1 MFPIKFSFDQ
11 ESFSIKPD
19 NNAIKSISMR
29 IGHCYYQVKAPS
41 ELKTFIEQVAI
52 QGHTFCPATFKNN
65 ARRKDNFEQ
74 QQIIALDF
82 DNNNPDKQVSLDE
95 VRTRA
100 YEYGLRIVAAYDTFS
115 SKNHN
120 KFRVIFIN
128 DVSITD
134 IRVIEVMQ
142 LALSKIFPE
151 ADPTCIKDVSKMYF
165 GGKELLYYDD
175 SIPLINIETVF
186 RGLTYYYEDMFKN
199 HYREKIVQFSKESG
213 IALNNNGLLDIL
225 VSDEPFETAHLT
237 ETNTG
242 ASTIIQNG
250 NFSPNANII
259 YIIVN
264 GENFRNYR
272 IGFCTNNVSVGNIA
286 TGNISEHS
294 SSSNT
299 NITNGGNPS
308 KNKIPKNHKCYRSS
322 TLQYMSDRC
331 QLYRDFCSG
340 TRKLTHDELFHLQL
354 NMRNIESGDAKFL
367 KILSS
372 FPHLYSKDTVKE
384 WKRHCKYNKQQDYHP
399 SSCSKS
405 GCPYKGE
412 CNHSKNIVKTVHPK
426 RGEIERDVSFKEEYY
441 SLEDAEQSMIS
452 AVSEAF
458 QAKDRASHIIKAPCA
473 IGKTTAVLNIM
484 KNNPD
489 LRILYAAPSNLLKD
503 EIYSKALEM
512 EIDICKT
519 PSLNQIAYN
528 LPNDVRTQ
536 IRLYYI
542 AGQHS
547 LVHPYIEN
555 VLKSTDIPCLREYL
569 QEREKVQWNK
579 GSLVT
584 THRYLM
590 NMDAK
595 ALNVYDIVVIDEDLI
610 YKSYISN
617 QCDVP
622 LSKLKEELK
631 YFCSFSFCS
640 TSITQL
646 IEKIKELLERCKTQT
661 YVRLNGFMWK
671 CTKQK
676 DDLFDDEFMYPL
688 SFDISA
694 FCKAEHFYIRRA
706 AEDES
711 IKEDSVVFIK
721 PFVLKKAN
729 YIMLSATANEK
740 ICRQFFGKNHITFH
754 ECKQV
759 KYQGNLYQFPGRSM
773 SRSSIAANKGIVD
786 RIIQK
791 MGFNKENIIT
801 FANLGIGLIHFGNT
815 DGLNTLEGEDVLVIG
830 TPYHPSFLYKLVA
843 HNLGFA
849 FDENGSLSSQY
860 ITYNGYKIWFTT
872 FKDENLRAILFWMLE
887 SELEQAVG
895 RARLP
900 RNDCNVFVF
909 SNLPLKQAIMK
920 DFDYS

>member
-1 MFPIKFSFDQ
+1 MYPIKFCFDKV
-11 ESFSIKPD
+11 SFSSKPSSDIIPVISKRISKCSYLIND
-19 NNAIKSISMR
+19 N
-29 IGHCYYQVKAPS
+29 Y
-41 ELKTFIEQVAI
+41 ELKTFIEKVAVH
-52 QGHTFCPATFKNN
+52 GHTFCPATFNN
-65 ARRKDNFEQ
+65 NTRRKDNFEQ

-82 DNNNPDKQVSLDE
+82 DNSNPDKQVSLEE
-95 VRTRA
+95 VHTRA

-134 IRVIEVMQ
+134 IRVIEAMQ
-142 LALSKIFPE
+142 LALGKIFPE
-151 ADPTCIKDVSKMYF
+151 ADHTCIKDVSKMYF
-165 GGKELLYYDD
+165 GGKELLYYDN
-175 SIPLINIETVF
+175 SIPVINIETIF
-186 RGLTYYYEDMFKN
+186 RGLTYYYEDMYKN
-199 HYREKIVQFSKESG
+199 HYREKIIDFSKESG
-213 IALNNNGLLDIL
+213 IALNNNGLLDVL

-250 NFSPNANII
+250 NFSPNANTI

-286 TGNISEHS
+286 KGNISEHS

-299 NITNGGNPS
+299 NITNTSNPS
-308 KNKIPKNHKCYRSS
+308 KNKIHNNHKCHRSS
-322 TLQYMSDRC
+322 TLQYMSDGC
-331 QLYRDFCSG
+331 QLYRDFSSG
-340 TRKLTHDELFHLQL
+340 TRKLSHDELFHLQL

-367 KILSS
+367 SILSS
-372 FPHLYSKDTVKE
+372 FPHLYSKDKVKE
-384 WKRHCKYNKQQDYHP
+384 WKRHCKYNKQQSYHA

-412 CNHSKNIVKTVHPK
+412 CNHNENIVNTVHPK
-426 RGEIERDVSFKEEYY
+426 RGLIERDVSFKEKYY
-441 SLEDAEQSMIS
+441 SLDDAERSMIN

-458 QAKDRASHIIKAPCA
+458 QATDGSSHIIKAPCA

-512 EIDICKT
+512 EINICKT

-528 LPNDVRTQ
+528 LPDDVRTQ

-542 AGQHS
+542 AGKHS
-547 LVHPYIEN
+547 LVHPYIKE
-555 VLKSTDIPCLREYL
+555 VLSSTDIPCLREYL

-595 ALNVYDIVVIDEDLI
+595 ALNAYDIVVIDEDLI

-617 QCDVP
+617 QCEIP
-622 LSKLKEELK
+622 LSKLQEELK
-631 YFCSFSFCS
+631 RLCNSSFCS
-640 TSITQL
+640 TSDKQL

-661 YVRLNGFMWK
+661 YIRLNGFTWRYP
-671 CTKQK
+671 KQK
-676 DDLFDDEFMYPL
+676 NDLFDEEFIHPIP
-688 SFDISA
+688 FDISA

-773 SRSSIAANKGIVD
+773 SRSSIAADEGIVD

-791 MGFNKENIIT
+791 MGFNKENVIT

-815 DGLNTLEGEDVLVIG
+815 DGLNTLEGKDILVIG

-843 HNLGFA
+843 HNLSFT
-849 FDENGSLSSQY
+849 FDENEKMSSQY

-920 DFDYS
+920 KYDYS